1 MRELNTLKTLRDTRS
16 QVRLPSWLDGLLTGD
31 TQDEEEKSEAVKE
44 VKDLAAERVGV
55 VSGGMDQIILGVKE
69 YISTLKV
76 GSRVLMLTN
85 SPG

>member
-1 MRELNTLKTLRDTRS
+1 MKTLRDTRS
-16 QVRLPSWLDGLLTGD
+16 QVRLPSWLDALLTGD
-31 TQDEEEKSEAVKE
+31 TPDEEEKGE
-44 VKDLAAERVGV
+44 VINKAKDLAAERVGV

-69 YISTLKV
+69 YIATLKV